1 MQQYDVPGKPPNVLM
16 QLEVAAA
23 RRGFSRWGTL
33 GEGENERTFE
43 GRYGCLG
50 SLFMSVSER
59 VSVSAVEQDANT
71 TRLLL
76 GANKRRNERV
86 FDDILVQDLG
96 ATRVD

>member
-43 GRYGCLG
+43 AVTGALGRFLCP
-50 SLFMSVSER
+50 
-59 VSVSAVEQDANT
+59 QAN
-71 TRLLL
+71 
-76 GANKRRNERV
+76 V
-86 FDDILVQDLG
+86 
-96 ATRVD
+96 